1 MENIKSLGVFYNNIK
16 VETLA
21 LLPNNLVAYDLTFSY
36 SIGGEHATTVNG
48 NGRNPDMKDIL
59 KVAENIGMKYENAK
73 KNAEEIEKIVNKD
86 LGKIIKK
93 LQKG

>member
-1 MENIKSLGVFYNNIK
+1 
-16 VETLA
+16 
-21 LLPNNLVAYDLTFSY
+21 
-36 SIGGEHATTVNG
+36 
-48 NGRNPDMKDIL
+48 MKDIL

>member
-1 MENIKSLGVFYNNIK
+1 MSL
-16 VETLA
+16 
-21 LLPNNLVAYDLTFSY
+21 S
-36 SIGGEHATTVNG
+36 SIMMNKIHHN
-48 NGRNPDMKDIL
+48 K
-59 KVAENIGMKYENAK
+59 NIGMKNENAK

>member
-16 VETLA
+16 VGTLA
-21 LLPNNLVAYDLTFSY
+21 LSY

-48 NGRNPDMKDIL
+48 NGRNSDMKDIL

>member
-1 MENIKSLGVFYNNIK
+1 
-16 VETLA
+16 
-21 LLPNNLVAYDLTFSY
+21 
-36 SIGGEHATTVNG
+36 
-48 NGRNPDMKDIL
+48 MKDIL

-73 KNAEEIEKIVNKD
+73 KNTEEIEKIVNKD